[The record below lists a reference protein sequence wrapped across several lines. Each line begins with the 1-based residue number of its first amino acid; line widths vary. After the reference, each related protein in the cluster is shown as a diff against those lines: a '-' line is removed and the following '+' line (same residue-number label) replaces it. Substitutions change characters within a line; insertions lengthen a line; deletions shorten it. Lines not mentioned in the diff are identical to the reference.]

1 MKRFILKYWWTLN
14 IALPV
19 LIIAV
24 ASAMY
29 LSEVLSNIL
38 SIFLLL
44 ILYALLFSQIIL
56 LCEKKWGKAL
66 ISFLGAVGILV
77 ILWFPLVMAAMS
89 APDFFGKKHPI
100 PEGLEYYEPLGE
112 RFELSN
118 TKNYPAEID
127 SLKPETYLQLWHD
140 DQGGMYLYDFYYP
153 SLPSGDI
160 FLRGYEVTKN
170 IPLHLERLEP
180 HSTVSIDSTATFS
193 QLVDNQTFTLYY
205 GDWGDFYAARFEVWH
220 RNAVTGEETKL
231 LEKIYRVE
239 GWMR

>member
-1 MKRFILKYWWTLN
+1 MKRFFLKYWWTLN
-14 IALPV
+14 LALPV

-29 LSEVLSNIL
+29 LSEVLSNVL

-66 ISFLGAVGILV
+66 ISFFGAVGTLV

-100 PEGLEYYEPLGE
+100 PEGLEYYDPLGE
-112 RFELSN
+112 RFSLSN
-118 TKNYPAEID
+118 TENYPAEID
-127 SLKPETYLQLWHD
+127 SLKPETYLQLWND
-140 DQGGMYLYDFYYP
+140 SQGGEYRYSFYYP

-160 FLRGYEVTKN
+160 FLRAYEVTKN

-180 HSTVSIDSTATFS
+180 DSTVSIDSTAVFS
-193 QLVDNQTFTLYY
+193 QLVEKKYFTIYY
-205 GDWGDFYAARFEVWH
+205 GDWGDFYAACFEVWH

>member
-1 MKRFILKYWWTLN
+1 MVKFILKYWWLLLLTLAGLM
-14 IALPV
+14 IWSIP
-19 LIIAV
+19 
-24 ASAMY
+24 AMY
-29 LSEVLSNIL
+29 ISETLSNIL
-38 SIFLLL
+38 FIPLFLNLL
-44 ILYALLFSQIIL
+44 ALPISQIIL

-127 SLKPETYLQLWHD
+127 SLKPETYLQLWND
-140 DQGGMYLYDFYYP
+140 GQGGMYLYDFYYP

-180 HSTVSIDSTATFS
+180 DSTVSIDSTATFS
-193 QLVDNQTFTLYY
+193 QLVDNKNFTLYY

-220 RNAVTGEETKL
+220 RDAVTGEETKL